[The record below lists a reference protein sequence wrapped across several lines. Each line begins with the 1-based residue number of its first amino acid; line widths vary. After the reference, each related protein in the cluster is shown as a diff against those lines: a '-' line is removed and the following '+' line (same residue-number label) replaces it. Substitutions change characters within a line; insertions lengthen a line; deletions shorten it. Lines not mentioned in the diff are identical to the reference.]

1 MLGASPIPPSTT
13 HRHNTVQA
21 FCTISHEL
29 FDNSNML
36 CIQSSS
42 TRPSI
47 SYDHRVSTPPASCP
61 AQPTPSILFLCVEC
75 VLPNCRRSENT
86 VTDDLLILVTAACT
100 APAPH
105 PSTRSPWSART
116 IDTFLYFHS
125 MSGFTFR
132 SRFYDFKGLA
142 EAEILLDGLLQLTSA
157 LHYSVTCFFAIINC
171 NHVFQ

>member
-29 FDNSNML
+29 FDSSNKFGSHAL
-36 CIQSSS
+36 HIHPVVQT

-100 APAPH
+100 TPAPIH
-105 PSTRSPWSART
+105 QPAAPGQHRR
-116 IDTFLYFHS
+116 
-125 MSGFTFR
+125 
-132 SRFYDFKGLA
+132 
-142 EAEILLDGLLQLTSA
+142 LTHFFISIPCLA
-157 LHYSVTCFFAIINC
+157 LHLEADFTISKD
-171 NHVFQ
+171 

>member
-29 FDNSNML
+29 FDNSNMH
-36 CIQSSS
+36 CKQSSS

-100 APAPH
+100 TPAPIH
-105 PSTRSPWSART
+105 QPAAPGQHRR
-116 IDTFLYFHS
+116 
-125 MSGFTFR
+125 
-132 SRFYDFKGLA
+132 
-142 EAEILLDGLLQLTSA
+142 LTHFFISIPCLA
-157 LHYSVTCFFAIINC
+157 LHLEADFTISKD
-171 NHVFQ
+171 